1 MLKYQKKLLECSV
14 LYYLDASESRRRER
28 RKKKYN
34 KNMLTDRLS
43 GIFHEKMRTH
53 VCAVLQVIRDKT
65 VQPVQSRDCR
75 ERYFTLNSQ

>member
-43 GIFHEKMRTH
+43 GIFHEKM
-53 VCAVLQVIRDKT
+53 
-65 VQPVQSRDCR
+65 
-75 ERYFTLNSQ
+75 